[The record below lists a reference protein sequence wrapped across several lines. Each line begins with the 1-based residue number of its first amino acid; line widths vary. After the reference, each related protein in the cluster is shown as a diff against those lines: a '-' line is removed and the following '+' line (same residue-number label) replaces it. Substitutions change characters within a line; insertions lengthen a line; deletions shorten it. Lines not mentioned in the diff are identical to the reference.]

1 VFVNCGALQLVLE
14 RKNCVLA
21 VEEAS
26 EVTSKQNRYCDGDE
40 REKKCFEE
48 NLIDLPPFVE
58 ITSQIIFF
66 ARNFLH

>member
-1 VFVNCGALQLVLE
+1 
-14 RKNCVLA
+14 VLA